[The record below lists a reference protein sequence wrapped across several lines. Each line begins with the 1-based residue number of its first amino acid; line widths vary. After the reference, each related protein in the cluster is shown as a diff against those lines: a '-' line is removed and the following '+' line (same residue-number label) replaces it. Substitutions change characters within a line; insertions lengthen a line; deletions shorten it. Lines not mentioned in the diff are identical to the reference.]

1 MEGVRP
7 LRQNMAEKAD
17 GVRTKKKVCF
27 VATLEMSV
35 RAFLVDHMEFL
46 QEDFEVCVICS
57 IDDPGF
63 LEARGIKAKVIPLS
77 IPRNVSPVND
87 VKALLAL
94 FRIFREERF
103 DIVHSI
109 MPKSGLLAM
118 TAAFCARVPI
128 RVHTFTGQVWKNL
141 RGVKRFVLKTMDR
154 VLVACATEVLV
165 DSPSQREFLIAEGI
179 VGRDG
184 SAVIANGSMCG
195 VDPRRFR
202 FDEGARG
209 AIRQELG
216 IGSDETVFFFLGR
229 LNRDKGVLDLA
240 RAFAGV
246 CATANKGVHL
256 VLAGP
261 DEENMKEKV
270 FEICSRY
277 AGRVHFTGPTDAPE
291 RLMSAAD
298 ILCLPSYREGFGLVV
313 IEAGAVGLPSIG
325 SRIYGITDA
334 IEDGVTGFVFEMG
347 SHHDLMLKMMK
358 FVEDPSLARRMGER
372 ARTFALARFSRD
384 EVIAAMVQYYRVL
397 ARRPRSSLAKRAFD
411 ILLSLVS
418 IAILGIP
425 MLVIALVVYMS
436 MGSPVLFR
444 QVRPGYRG
452 RPFSIMKFRTMK
464 EDRDVAGNLL
474 PDGQR
479 LTAAGRVIR
488 ALSLDELPQL
498 FNVLLGDL
506 SFVGPRPLLTQYM
519 PLYDEHQARRH
530 DVRPGITGW
539 AQVNGRNAISW
550 EEKFDLDVWYV
561 DHGSFSLD
569 LKILW
574 LTVVNVLKRQGISA
588 KGFET
593 MPEFK
598 GSRRRGEDHE

>member
-1 MEGVRP
+1 
-7 LRQNMAEKAD
+7 MA
-17 GVRTKKKVCF
+17 GNSGRKKVCF

-35 RAFLVDHMEFL
+35 RAFLVDHMSLL
-46 QEDFEVCVICS
+46 QDTFELSVICS
-57 IDDPGF
+57 TEDPGF
-63 LEARGIKAKVIPLS
+63 LADYGVRAKVIPLA
-77 IPRNVSPVND
+77 IPRSVSPVSD

-118 TAAFCARVPI
+118 TAAFAARVPA

-141 RGVKRFVLKTMDR
+141 RGIKRLVLKTMDR
-154 VLVACATEVLV
+154 VLVACATEVLI

-195 VDPRRFR
+195 VDAGRFR
-202 FDEGARG
+202 FDEEARM
-209 AIRQELG
+209 AIRKDLR
-216 IGSDETVFFFLGR
+216 IGSTETVFFFLGR
-229 LNRDKGVLDLA
+229 LKRDKGILDLA

-246 CATANKGVHL
+246 CATVKAGVHL
-256 VLAGP
+256 ILAGP

-270 FEICSRY
+270 LEICSRC
-277 AGRVHFTGPTDAPE
+277 AERVHLTGPANAPE
-291 RLMSAAD
+291 RLMSASD

-313 IEAGAVGLPSIG
+313 IEGAAVGLPSIG

-334 IEDGVTGFVFEMG
+334 IEEGVTGMLFEMG

-372 ARTFALARFSRD
+372 ARTFALDMFSR
-384 EVIAAMVQYYRVL
+384 ERVTGAMVEYYRVL
-397 ARRPRSSLAKRAFD
+397 GGRPRLSFTKRAFD
-411 ILLSLVS
+411 IALSLLGIV
-418 IAILGIP
+418 ALGIP
-425 MLVIALVVYMS
+425 MLAIALVIYMS

-444 QVRPGYRG
+444 QMRPGYRG
-452 RPFSIMKFRTMK
+452 RPFSIMKFRTMT
-464 EDRDVAGNLL
+464 EGRNVVGDLL
-474 PDGQR
+474 PDGAR
-479 LTAAGRVIR
+479 LTPVGRIVR

-506 SFVGPRPLLTQYM
+506 SFVGPRPLLMHYM
-519 PLYDEHQARRH
+519 PLYNEHQARRH

-550 EEKFDLDVWYV
+550 EERLDLDVWYV

-569 LKILW
+569 LRILW
-574 LTVVNVLKRQGISA
+574 MTAVNVVKRQGISA
-588 KGFET
+588 EGFET

-598 GSRRRGEDHE
+598 GSKKRGADDK